1 MLGSGGK
8 SRRGRLGSRRDAMS
22 KAEAARIGGVIRK
35 FRTEREWTQADL
47 AARLRCTPS
56 AVGSAERGIG
66 LTRERLGR
74 LAAAFNVRITL
85 LTAGSLDN
93 HSAEVQRPQTFGRR
107 RQNQDRRFMRVRRP
121 IGGRRNNLSAN
132 RHFRIKSSGRT
143 MAGQKRKPATASP
156 TSQQSPSPR
165 QARRRPERLSRLR
178 AKEARRRLTATGLT
192 IPKGLPKQAALG
204 VVTNKPTN
212 QSDTE
217 AALRSLGWHR
227 RPDRTWAKGRASTSP
242 RRHAAPA

>member
-1 MLGSGGK
+1 MPLSQVGMLGSGGK
-8 SRRGRLGSRRDAMS
+8 SRRGRLGSRRDVMS

-74 LAAAFNVRITL
+74 LAAAFNVRLTL

-93 HSAEVQRPQTFGRR
+93 HSAEEQRRQTFGRR

-121 IGGRRNNLSAN
+121 IGGRRNNFSAN

-143 MAGQKRKPATASP
+143 MADQKRKPPTAGT
-156 TSQQSPSPR
+156 TSLQSPSPP
-165 QARRRPERLSRLR
+165 QARRRRPDRLSRLSGKR
-178 AKEARRRLTATGLT
+178 SAEEANRYRLDDS
-192 IPKGLPKQAALG
+192 KGAA
-204 VVTNKPTN
+204 
-212 QSDTE
+212 S
-217 AALRSLGWHR
+217 AS
-227 RPDRTWAKGRASTSP
+227 RTW
-242 RRHAAPA
+242 RRNE